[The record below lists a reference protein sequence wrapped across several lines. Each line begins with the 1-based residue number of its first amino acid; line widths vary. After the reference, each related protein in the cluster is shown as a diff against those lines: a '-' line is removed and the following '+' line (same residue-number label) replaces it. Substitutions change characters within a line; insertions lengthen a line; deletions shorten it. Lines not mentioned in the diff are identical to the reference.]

1 MNGKKI
7 LLVDDDPSVLR
18 CYERLMQR
26 SGYVPVTVSDGR
38 HLLDRIHAH
47 DDAVLL
53 IIDYQMPKMN
63 GLLLLDRLRERGFL
77 GPVLLISAL
86 MSEEARELAR
96 RLGVVRILEKPVETQ
111 DLLACIRGIVGP
123 GLPARGGANR
133 HSSAT
138 G

>member
-18 CYERLMQR
+18 CYERLMRR
-26 SGYVPVTVSDGR
+26 SGYAPVTVPDGR
-38 HLLDRIHAH
+38 LLLDRVQAH
-47 DDAVLL
+47 EDAELL
-53 IIDYQMPKMN
+53 IIDFQMPKMN

-77 GPVLLISAL
+77 SPVLLISAL
-86 MSEEARELAR
+86 TSEEVRESAR

-111 DLLACIRGIVGP
+111 DLLACIRRIVGP
-123 GLPARGGANR
+123 GLPAPGGEVKT
-133 HSSAT
+133 SSAA